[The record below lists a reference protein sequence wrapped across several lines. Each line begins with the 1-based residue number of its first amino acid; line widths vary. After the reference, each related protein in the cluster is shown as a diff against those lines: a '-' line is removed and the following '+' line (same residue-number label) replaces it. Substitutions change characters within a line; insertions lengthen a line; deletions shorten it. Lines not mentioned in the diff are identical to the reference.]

1 MQAHPSGQLNG
12 RAMNTGVEVALL
24 VPVAYLLGTFPSATL
39 VARRR
44 GVDITA
50 EGSGNPGASNTF
62 RLLGW
67 KSGALVFAMDV
78 FKGALAAL
86 AGLAVDGHRGAYV
99 LGVAAVLGH
108 VWPVTRRFKG
118 GRGVATGAGVM
129 LVIFPVLTL
138 AMVVLWVVLAR
149 VTHKASVASVT
160 VAIVFPIAV
169 ALAGHEAGDIIV
181 ISVMALLVV
190 ARHLSNL
197 RRLVKGE
204 ELGLDTTDER
214 DEPPDVGDERAAS

>member
-1 MQAHPSGQLNG
+1 
-12 RAMNTGVEVALL
+12 MNTGVEVALL
-24 VPVAYLLGTFPSATL
+24 VPVAYLLGTFPSAAL
-39 VARRR
+39 VARRQ
-44 GVDITA
+44 GVDVTA

-67 KSGALVFAMDV
+67 KAGAVVFALDV
-78 FKGALAAL
+78 LKGALAAL
-86 AGLAVDGHRGAYV
+86 AGLAVDGHRGAYI

-108 VWPVTRRFKG
+108 VLPVTRRFKG

-129 LVIFPVLTL
+129 LVIFPLLTL
-138 AMVVLWVVLAR
+138 GMVALWVALAR
-149 VTHKASVASVT
+149 ITHKASVASVT
-160 VAIVFPIAV
+160 VAIAYPIAV

-204 ELGLDTTDER
+204 ELGLDQSKQG
-214 DEPPDVGDERAAS
+214 DEPPDIGDERAAS

>member
-1 MQAHPSGQLNG
+1 
-12 RAMNTGVEVALL
+12 MNTGVEVALL

-44 GVDITA
+44 GVDVTA
-50 EGSGNPGASNTF
+50 ESSGNPGASNTF

-78 FKGALAAL
+78 LKGVLAAL

-129 LVIFPVLTL
+129 LVIFPALTL

-204 ELGLDTTDER
+204 ELGLESSNASSTELDEPDER

>member
-1 MQAHPSGQLNG
+1 
-12 RAMNTGVEVALL
+12 MNTGVEMALL

-39 VARRR
+39 VSRRR

-62 RLLGW
+62 RVLGW
-67 KSGALVFAMDV
+67 KSGALVFAMDAL
-78 FKGALAAL
+78 KGVIAAL

-108 VWPVTRRFKG
+108 VLPVTRRFRG

-129 LVIFPVLTL
+129 LVIFPLLTL
-138 AMVVLWVVLAR
+138 GMTVLWVALAR
-149 VTHKASVASVT
+149 ITHKASIASIAVA
-160 VAIVFPIAV
+160 VAFPIAV
-169 ALAGHEAGDIIV
+169 ALAGHEAGDVIV
-181 ISVMALLVV
+181 ISIMALLVIG
-190 ARHLSNL
+190 RHVSNL

-204 ELGLDTTDER
+204 ELGLDPSTQR
-214 DEPPDVGDERAAS
+214 DEPPDVDDQRAAS

>member
-1 MQAHPSGQLNG
+1 
-12 RAMNTGVEVALL
+12 MNTGVEVALL

-67 KSGALVFAMDV
+67 KAGAVVFAMDV
-78 FKGALAAL
+78 LKGVLAAL
-86 AGLAVDGHRGAYV
+86 AGLAIDGHRGAYV

-108 VWPVTRRFKG
+108 VLPVTRRFKG
-118 GRGVATGAGVM
+118 GRGVATGAGVL

-138 AMVVLWVVLAR
+138 AMAALWIVLAR
-149 VTHKASVASVT
+149 LTHKASIASIT
-160 VAIVFPIAV
+160 VAIAYPVAV

-181 ISVMALLVV
+181 ISVMSLLVV

-204 ELGLDTTDER
+204 ELGLDPSNDPTKDPSNER
-214 DEPPDVGDERAAS
+214 DDPPDVGDERAAS

>member
-1 MQAHPSGQLNG
+1 
-12 RAMNTGVEVALL
+12 MNTGVELALL

-44 GVDITA
+44 GVDVTA

-67 KSGALVFAMDV
+67 KAGALVFAMDV
-78 FKGALAAL
+78 LKGALAAL

-108 VWPVTRRFKG
+108 VLPVTRKFKG

-129 LVIFPVLTL
+129 LVIFPLLTL
-138 AMVVLWVVLAR
+138 AMGVLWIALAR
-149 VTHKASVASVT
+149 ITHKASVASIV
-160 VAIVFPIAV
+160 VAIAYPIAV

-181 ISVMALLVV
+181 ISVIALLVV
-190 ARHLSNL
+190 ARHLSNV

-204 ELGLDTTDER
+204 ELGLDPTKDQAKER
-214 DEPPDVGDERAAS
+214 DDPPDIGDERAAS

>member
-1 MQAHPSGQLNG
+1 
-12 RAMNTGVEVALL
+12 MNTGVEVALL

-44 GVDITA
+44 GVDVTA

-67 KSGALVFAMDV
+67 KAGALVFAMDV
-78 FKGALAAL
+78 LKGVLAAL

-108 VWPVTRRFKG
+108 VLPVTRKFKG

-129 LVIFPVLTL
+129 LVIFPLITL

-204 ELGLDTTDER
+204 EHSLDPGRER
-214 DEPPDVGDERAAS
+214 DDPPDVGDERAAS